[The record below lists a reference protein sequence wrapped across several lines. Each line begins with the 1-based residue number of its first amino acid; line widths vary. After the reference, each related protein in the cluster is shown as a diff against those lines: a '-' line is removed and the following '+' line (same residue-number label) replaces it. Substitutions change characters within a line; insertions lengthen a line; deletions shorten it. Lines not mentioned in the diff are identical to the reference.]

1 MSVSGS
7 AKARKLSGGH
17 MGKAHLVRFGG
28 RKRGKGAKG
37 QLVTIGE
44 GEMENKK
51 LKFPSEIFGCE

>member
-1 MSVSGS
+1 
-7 AKARKLSGGH
+7 

-51 LKFPSEIFGCE
+51 LKHQIGWSNHSYKVRRVFK